1 MNTMLMKFTTSL
13 ALLCNLFVMLPLRVD
28 LSGVWTLDPAR
39 STGLPPGMGQTM
51 TIKQEGDQLK
61 LETKVLTEQDERIFT
76 ATLTADGREV
86 DYAPRGPS
94 GVKGKGRQTAIWAT
108 DGSGL
113 EVKEKATFDLP
124 QGPMALVYEHKWTLT
139 ADGQTLK
146 IKTSINGP
154 LGPEIVERTF
164 VKK

>member
-1 MNTMLMKFTTSL
+1 MNTMLMKFTTLL
-13 ALLCNLFVMLPLRVD
+13 ALLCNLFLMLPLRAD

-39 STGLPPGMGQTM
+39 STGLPPGMGQIM
-51 TIKQEGDQLK
+51 TITQKGDQLK
-61 LETKVLTEQDERIFT
+61 LETKVVIEQDERIFT

-86 DYAPRGPS
+86 DYTPLGPG
-94 GVKGKGRQTAIWAT
+94 GVKGKGRQTVIWAT
-108 DGSGL
+108 DGSVL
-113 EVKEKATFDLP
+113 EVKEKATFNLP
-124 QGPMALVYEHKWTLT
+124 QGPMTLVYEHKWTLT
-139 ADGQTLK
+139 ADCKTLK